1 MARSRLT
8 IVFAI
13 AAALFGIL
21 TLLSG
26 GMALFG
32 SPAARAASG
41 AVVPF
46 VLWFNFLAGFAYIA
60 AAYGLVSGRPWAGP
74 LAVAIALSTL
84 FVFAAFGVMRAMST
98 RNDEPTRAS
107 RPFDK
112 DRDGFVLGEGSA
124 MLILEKLEHA
134 LARGAKIYAEVLG
147 HGVNSDAYHFA
158 APDPQGTGATLVMK
172 LAMRNAGVTPAQVDY
187 VNAHGTSTP
196 LNDAGESLAIKQA
209 FGERAYKVPISS
221 TKSMIGHSMGA
232 AGAFEAVACTMTLR
246 DQKIHPTVN
255 YETPDPVCDLDY
267 VPNQARAARVNVT
280 LSNSFGLGGQ
290 NACLVLGRYK
300 E

>member
-32 SPAARAASG
+32 SPAASG

-84 FVFAAFGVMRAMST
+84 FVFAAFGV
-98 RNDEPTRAS
+98 
-107 RPFDK
+107 
-112 DRDGFVLGEGSA
+112 
-124 MLILEKLEHA
+124 
-134 LARGAKIYAEVLG
+134 
-147 HGVNSDAYHFA
+147 
-158 APDPQGTGATLVMK
+158 
-172 LAMRNAGVTPAQVDY
+172 
-187 VNAHGTSTP
+187 
-196 LNDAGESLAIKQA
+196 
-209 FGERAYKVPISS
+209 
-221 TKSMIGHSMGA
+221 
-232 AGAFEAVACTMTLR
+232 AVASGVPYEMR
-246 DQKIHPTVN
+246 TVGAMA
-255 YETPDPVCDLDY
+255 VRSAFWI
-267 VPNQARAARVNVT
+267 VIAWHAMAGRRI
-280 LSNSFGLGGQ
+280 GQ
-290 NACLVLGRYK
+290 RQ
-300 E
+300 EESE

>member
-60 AAYGLVSGRPWAGP
+60 AAYGLFSGRPWAGP

-84 FVFAAFGVMRAMST
+84 LVFAAFGV
-98 RNDEPTRAS
+98 
-107 RPFDK
+107 
-112 DRDGFVLGEGSA
+112 
-124 MLILEKLEHA
+124 
-134 LARGAKIYAEVLG
+134 
-147 HGVNSDAYHFA
+147 
-158 APDPQGTGATLVMK
+158 
-172 LAMRNAGVTPAQVDY
+172 
-187 VNAHGTSTP
+187 
-196 LNDAGESLAIKQA
+196 
-209 FGERAYKVPISS
+209 
-221 TKSMIGHSMGA
+221 
-232 AGAFEAVACTMTLR
+232 AVASDVPYEMRTVGAMAVR
-246 DQKIHPTVN
+246 SAFWIVIAWHAMAGRRIAQKQE
-255 YETPDPVCDLDY
+255 Y
-267 VPNQARAARVNVT
+267 
-280 LSNSFGLGGQ
+280 SN
-290 NACLVLGRYK
+290 
-300 E
+300 